1 VKSSASGRQRPHV
14 VVAGAGI
21 GGLTLA
27 AVLTRIGVP
36 CEVFEQARSLTEV
49 GAGVQLAPNAVRPL
63 LRLGIGPALRRHAV
77 RIAATE
83 VRSWQDHPITRT
95 EIGDECERR
104 FAAPYYT
111 VHRAHLH
118 AALCAAA
125 GRATLRLGHRL
136 VGVEERGAAA
146 RAVFADGLT
155 RGADL
160 VVGADGIHSVA
171 RNALSSDRP
180 VFSGLGAFRGLVPAG
195 RLPPAAKEQI
205 VRIWLGPGKHVV
217 CYPVAGGQQV
227 SFAAITPLP
236 GPPAAAAA
244 DREHLRAAFAGWRGL
259 VPRIIEA
266 ADTVH
271 VLPLHDRDPL
281 PRWVAGHITVLGDA
295 AHPMLPFLAQGANQ
309 AIEDAMDLAACLVIC
324 EGDVPAALARYQA
337 VRVPRTTAIQRQS
350 RDRAVA
356 LHLADGAGQRD
367 RDHALARA
375 SSLDDR
381 AWLYDYRAGV
391 VPAP

>member
-1 VKSSASGRQRPHV
+1 VKSSASGRQRPRV

-27 AVLTRIGVP
+27 AVLSRIGVP
-36 CEVFEQARSLTEV
+36 CEVFEQARSFTEV

-63 LRLGIGPALRRHAV
+63 LRLGIGPELRRHAV
-77 RIAATE
+77 RIAVTE

-95 EIGDECERR
+95 EIGDDCERR

-125 GRATLRLGHRL
+125 DRATLRLGQRL
-136 VGVEERGAAA
+136 VGVEERGTAA

-155 RGADL
+155 RSADL

-180 VFSGLGAFRGLVPAG
+180 VFSGLGAFRGLVPAS
-195 RLPPAAKEQI
+195 RLPSAAKEQV

-217 CYPVAGGQQV
+217 CYPVTGGQQV

-236 GPPAAAAA
+236 GPAAAG
-244 DREHLRAAFAGWRGL
+244 REHLRAAFANWRGL

-266 ADTVH
+266 ADIVH

-281 PRWVAGHITVLGDA
+281 PRWVAGRITVLGDA

-337 VRVPRTTAIQRQS
+337 MRVPRTTEIQRQS
-350 RDRAVA
+350 RARAVA

-367 RDHALARA
+367 RDHALGRA

-381 AWLYDYRAGV
+381 AWLYDYRAGMV
-391 VPAP
+391 TIP